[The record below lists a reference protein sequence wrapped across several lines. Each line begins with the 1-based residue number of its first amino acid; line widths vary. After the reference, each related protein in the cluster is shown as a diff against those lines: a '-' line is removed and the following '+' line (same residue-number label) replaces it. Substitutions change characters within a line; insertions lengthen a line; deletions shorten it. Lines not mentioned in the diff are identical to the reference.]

1 MIASGRIQ
9 ERLPE
14 QCPACGAVFA
24 PSLGARRKKVQCPKC
39 REIVSLQAPPPIV
52 VAPKKVEP
60 EWAELQARLVQLEAL
75 PARLELLEQQLEWLM
90 DHRPAAE
97 ASLLRPG
104 QRLRWFRGA
113 PAALDGADD
122 PLAGLR
128 GETLLHNL
136 RALRSG
142 AITIVAAA
150 GDPAA
155 RTLAE
160 RLLEIF
166 RQAAWIVQ
174 GVNETAVPSQ
184 QRGLV
189 LLSGACPPPPV
200 LTTASMA
207 LTAAG
212 LPLCCRVDD
221 RIGANEAVLTVVR

>member
-1 MIASGRIQ
+1 MIASGRIA
-9 ERLPE
+9 ERLPD

-39 REIVSLQAPPPIV
+39 REVVTLQAPAPII
-52 VAPKKVEP
+52 VATKSPDP
-60 EWAELQARLVQLEAL
+60 EWAKLQARLDQLETL

-104 QRLRWFRGA
+104 QKLRWLRGA
-113 PAALDGADD
+113 PADLDAGDD
-122 PLAGLR
+122 PLAEPR

-136 RALRSG
+136 RALRTG
-142 AITIVAAA
+142 TIKVAAAA

-155 RTLAE
+155 RKIAE

-166 RQAAWIVQ
+166 RQAAWNVQ
-174 GVNETAVPSQ
+174 DVTEAPLPPQ
-184 QRGLV
+184 QRGLA
-189 LLSGACPPPPV
+189 LLSGACPPPSI
-200 LTTASMA
+200 LTAASMA

-212 LPLCCRVDD
+212 LALCCRVDD
-221 RIGANEAVLTVVR
+221 RLGANEVVLTVAR

>member
-1 MIASGRIQ
+1 MIASGRVPAQ
-9 ERLPE
+9 LPE

-24 PSLGARRKKVQCPKC
+24 PSLGSRRKKVQCPKC
-39 REIVSLQAPPPIV
+39 REIISLQPPPPIF
-52 VAPKKVEP
+52 VAPKEP
-60 EWAELQARLVQLEAL
+60 EPAWAEMQSRLAVLESL

-122 PLAGLR
+122 PLAGPR

-136 RALRSG
+136 RSLRSG
-142 AITIVAAA
+142 SIAIVAAA
-150 GDPAA
+150 GNPAA
-155 RTLAE
+155 LTLAG
-160 RLLEIF
+160 RLAETF

-174 GVNETAVPSQ
+174 GVNETALPPR
-184 QRGLV
+184 QRGLA
-189 LLSGACPPPPV
+189 LLSGDCPPPPV
-200 LTTASMA
+200 LTAASMA

-221 RIGANEAVLTVVR
+221 RLGANEAMLTVAR